1 MNNIQNNPNLMIPNV
16 QGAPGGQPLTRNN
29 PGSSPTESGPDF
41 KDILKTQTE
50 GAAAPKEA
58 GLSVESKAQQVRPG
72 LKFSSHA
79 QTRMMSRKID
89 GSPEAMNKVLNAV
102 DRAEAKGLDDT
113 LILTKDAAFIVSVKN
128 RTVVTVMDKEQL
140 QGNVFTNI
148 DGAVIA
154 ES

>member
-1 MNNIQNNPNLMIPNV
+1 MSKIQNNPNLMIPNV
-16 QGAPGGQPLTRNN
+16 QGAPGGQPLTRGN
-29 PGSSPTESGPDF
+29 PSSAPSETGPDF
-41 KDILKTQTE
+41 KEILKNQS
-50 GAAAPKEA
+50 GQSLDSAAANFET
-58 GLSVESKAQQVRPG
+58 SNVRPG

-79 QTRMMSRKID
+79 QSRMLSRKID
-89 GSPEAMNKVLNAV
+89 GSPETMSKVMNAM
-102 DRAEAKGLDDT
+102 DRAESKGLDDT

-154 ES
+154 DA